1 MFSVYFVFPYF
12 DHDAFMHHTMHA
24 LDAPELMK
32 FEATCNFM
40 PLMVITMT
48 LQKQKLLIMS

>member
-1 MFSVYFVFPYF
+1 MFSAYFVFPYF